1 MALLS
6 VTVLLLSA
14 INPALAAGETGS
26 ITIQGNESVSLA
38 GSSFRAYKILDVTLN
53 TSVEPATPSYTVPAA
68 LQDFYTSYL
77 SIESSYGTAAYDQE
91 VSSKILSLTA
101 GDMEAFAKAALTAAK
116 AASIEA
122 KEATGSG
129 PPDNSATFSNI
140 PLGYYVIEDM
150 TTVWD
155 FNVISAVMVDTTQPA
170 VAIEIKA
177 TLPTI
182 DKKIL
187 DPDPVT
193 ANEASIGDTL
203 TFLLTS
209 HVPDMTGY
217 NRYYFM
223 VNDTLGTGFTY
234 GDIASVKVGGQTLSE
249 TDYTVETDV
258 NANGETMLRII
269 FHDFLQ
275 YKPLKG
281 ETVQISYTADL
292 NDSALIGEANINK
305 TWITYSNNP
314 AYDYEANKDPERPDD
329 PVGSDNS
336 PTGTTV
342 VSSSETFTTALT
354 ITKKDSKNNEILAGA
369 AFRIEGNGVNQVVTT
384 GIVFVEDL
392 TGTYYK
398 LLDGTY
404 TETAPDAEN
413 GHLYD
418 GGGLTTYILETT
430 ATIDAGQDGV
440 EAEAF
445 VDDCGKLTF
454 AGLGAG
460 TYTLTEIVTPDG
472 FNSIDPIEFTIGF
485 DADNRAFL
493 ATPDGSLVENDNE
506 LFMTIINTAGQLLPS
521 TGGIGTTIF
530 YVLGS
535 VLVAGTLIFF
545 VSKKSASDEKSK

>member
-1 MALLS
+1 
-6 VTVLLLSA
+6 
-14 INPALAAGETGS
+14 
-26 ITIQGNESVSLA
+26 
-38 GSSFRAYKILDVTLN
+38 
-53 TSVEPATPSYTVPAA
+53 
-68 LQDFYTSYL
+68 
-77 SIESSYGTAAYDQE
+77 
-91 VSSKILSLTA
+91 
-101 GDMEAFAKAALTAAK
+101 
-116 AASIEA
+116 
-122 KEATGSG
+122 
-129 PPDNSATFSNI
+129 
-140 PLGYYVIEDM
+140 
-150 TTVWD
+150 
-155 FNVISAVMVDTTQPA
+155 
-170 VAIEIKA
+170 
-177 TLPTI
+177 
-182 DKKIL
+182 
-187 DPDPVT
+187 
-193 ANEASIGDTL
+193 
-203 TFLLTS
+203 
-209 HVPDMTGY
+209 
-217 NRYYFM
+217 
-223 VNDTLGTGFTY
+223 
-234 GDIASVKVGGQTLSE
+234 
-249 TDYTVETDV
+249 
-258 NANGETMLRII
+258 MLRII

-275 YKPLKG
+275 YKSLKG

-314 AYDYEANKDPERPDD
+314 AYDYEANKAPERPDD
-329 PVGSDNS
+329 PLGSDNS

-342 VSSSETFTTALT
+342 ISSSETFTTALT

-384 GIVFVEDL
+384 GNVFVEDL

-404 TETAPDAEN
+404 TETAPAAEN
-413 GHLYD
+413 DHLYD
-418 GGGLTTYILETT
+418 SGLTTYILETT